1 MAAQI
6 EVEKLKENEFR
17 VRVIEGQSESA
28 HNITLSQTDYH
39 RLTGGKTEP
48 SELIRRS
55 FEFLLAREPK
65 ESILPRFDLPLIGRY
80 FPEFE
85 RELKRR
91 I

>member
-28 HNITLSQTDYH
+28 HHVTLSQADYL